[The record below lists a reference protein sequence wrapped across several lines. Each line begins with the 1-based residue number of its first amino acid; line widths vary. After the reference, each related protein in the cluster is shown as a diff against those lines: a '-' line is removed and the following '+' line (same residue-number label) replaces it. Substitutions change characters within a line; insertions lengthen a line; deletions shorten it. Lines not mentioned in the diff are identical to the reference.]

1 MLAGCRFI
9 GKQSAEHAFHRMG
22 GDQELTL
29 FVLLSLL
36 FSPTRP
42 PVNLVFAA
50 DDLTGYATVA
60 EVTNLGTLSSITK
73 CKMLW

>member
-42 PVNLVFAA
+42 PVNLVFGL
-50 DDLTGYATVA
+50 LTIRSA
-60 EVTNLGTLSSITK
+60 
-73 CKMLW
+73 